1 MKTPQNRFLRLL
13 LDSAW
18 FPAVAWLGGV
28 AVSFGVDIVKA
39 PVRHW
44 CGQWAADGLEWLALG
59 LVLLLSVSALVAF
72 VRSLRGRRWGRAVVQ
87 LLLGG
92 VAVVLAGIGGICANF
107 LAWEVAFRTPGG
119 IPWKSTPQDAPI
131 PFAIEC
137 RPANAFRD
145 RYDKRIAF
153 PSGQRVRLGL
163 EPGGDAGLAV
173 YALDSG
179 CFAVAVDVRRP
190 GGPHRIYCIDPE
202 AETVDFL
209 SDGKWIRLAE
219 TPDGGFTFTTGV
231 PAGDEF
237 DHRRYLGIVTPGS
250 GFEPAPEGDDGDPWA
265 EVFASEFRRWGI
277 GEKARPSR

>member
-1 MKTPQNRFLRLL
+1 MAGGMKTPKNRFLRLL
-13 LDSAW
+13 FDSAW
-18 FPAVAWLGGV
+18 VPAVAWVGGV
-28 AVSFGVDIVKA
+28 AVCLGVVVVMA
-39 PVRHW
+39 PVERW
-44 CGQWAADGLEWLALG
+44 CGRWVAEGLGWLALG
-59 LVLLLSVSALVAF
+59 LALLLSVAGLAAF
-72 VRSLRGRRWGRAVVQ
+72 VQALLGKRWGRAVVQ

-107 LAWEVAFRTPGG
+107 LAWEVTSRTPGG

-137 RPANAFRD
+137 RAGNPFRD
-145 RYDKRIAF
+145 RYDKRILF

-190 GGPHRIYCIDPE
+190 GGPHRIYRIEPE
-202 AETVDFL
+202 DETVDFL

-231 PAGDEF
+231 AAGEEF
-237 DHRRYLGIVTPGS
+237 DRRRYLGLVTPGV
-250 GFEPAPEGDDGDPWA
+250 GFEPAPEGDGGDPWA
-265 EVFASEFRRWGI
+265 EVLAE
-277 GEKARPSR
+277 